1 MRFGKLYAGPV
12 DGIPIAALP
21 VGLVAFGK
29 DGKPRV
35 RFVDTEPLAEGWES
49 VVTYAQEA
57 GVMGPDILDRWAEGL
72 ANGMTID
79 IEIAEQEAED
89 EDQAFE
95 DAWAQLWEEYIET
108 QLDLAE
114 IEDMVNR
121 QQLYEER
128 LEEETKRREEALA
141 ALTAEM
147 REN

>member
-1 MRFGKLYAGPV
+1 MRIAKLYAGPV
-12 DGIPIAALP
+12 DGVPIAALP

-29 DGKPRV
+29 DGKVKV

-49 VVTYAQEA
+49 VVSYAREA
-57 GVMGPDILDRWAEGL
+57 GVLGPEVLDSWAEGL
-72 ANGMTID
+72 ANGMTMD
-79 IEIAEQEAED
+79 IEIVEQDAED
-89 EDQAFE
+89 EDRAFE
-95 DAWAQLWEEYIET
+95 DAWAKLWEEYIET

-141 ALTAEM
+141 ALATEV
-147 REN
+147 R

>member
-1 MRFGKLYAGPV
+1 MRIAKLYAGPV
-12 DGIPIAALP
+12 DGVPIAALP

-57 GVMGPDILDRWAEGL
+57 GVMGPDILNRWAEGL
-72 ANGMTID
+72 ANGITMD
-79 IEIAEQEAED
+79 IEIAEQEVED
-89 EDQAFE
+89 EDRAFE

-121 QQLYEER
+121 QQIYEER
-128 LEEETKRREEALA
+128 LEDQRRHEEAIV
-141 ALTAEM
+141 ALMAEL
-147 REN
+147 RR